1 MYDIKTL
8 RARVFKDMMNGGDV
22 NCITD
27 EFHEPGKIDGVFDF
41 EVHHIFN
48 REMGP
53 GTHAVFFL
61 VDHQLKAFL

>member
-1 MYDIKTL
+1 
-8 RARVFKDMMNGGDV
+8 MMNGGDV